1 MAEQRGTVNIE
12 TDHCKG
18 CGLCTIACPVKI
30 IIFDVNSVNI
40 KGYQP
45 VMIKD
50 PTDCTG
56 CGSCALMCPDSV
68 ITVKR
73 SIRKRRAAHV

>member
-1 MAEQRGTVNIE
+1 MAELRGTVSIE
-12 TDHCKG
+12 TDRCKG
-18 CGLCTIACPVKI
+18 CGLCTVACPVKI
-30 IIFDVNSVNI
+30 IVFNNNCVNT

-45 VMIKD
+45 VTIQD
-50 PTDCTG
+50 PADCTG

-73 SIRKRRAAHV
+73 SVRKRRTAHA

>member
-1 MAEQRGTVNIE
+1 MTEPRGTVSIE
-12 TDHCKG
+12 TDRCKG
-18 CGLCTIACPVKI
+18 CGLCTVACPVN
-30 IIFDVNSVNI
+30 IIFFKKNSVNI

-45 VMIKD
+45 VVIKHPD
-50 PTDCTG
+50 ECTG

-73 SIRKRRAAHV
+73 ATRKRRAEHV